1 MPKIQI
7 KPPKS
12 PHLAAMV
19 ALDRTSLGGIWTLS
33 GYERELNSPNSELL
47 ILSLP
52 SNPETIIGLACFWAI
67 LEEAHITL
75 LAIYPDYQ
83 RQGLGKLLLY
93 KLLEKAVQRQL
104 ERATLEVRVSNQSA
118 IALYEHF
125 GFRIAGERKNY
136 YPQTGESSL
145 IFWRNDLQKTAFREQ
160 LSKWR
165 QEILSRLARGRSAAC
180 WGVFAS
186 MSAIRNPEDCN
197 AQASTRPTM
206 LPPTMTTS

>member
-1 MPKIQI
+1 MAHYLQI
-7 KPPKS
+7 
-12 PHLAAMV
+12 AGAV
-19 ALDRTSLGGIWTLS
+19 ARGTGDDVGHQNRTRRRAVAFPQFPTL
-33 GYERELNSPNSELL
+33 
-47 ILSLP
+47 
-52 SNPETIIGLACFWAI
+52 IGLACFWAI

-136 YPQTGESSL
+136 YPQTGESAL
-145 IFWRNDLQKTAFREQ
+145 IFWRNDLQRAAFREQ
-160 LSKWR
+160 LNQWR
-165 QEILSRLARGRSAAC
+165 QEILSRLARGE
-180 WGVFAS
+180 WQL
-186 MSAIRNPEDCN
+186 EEE
-197 AQASTRPTM
+197 TRAKIDIM
-206 LPPTMTTS
+206 GMQ

>member
-1 MPKIQI
+1 
-7 KPPKS
+7 
-12 PHLAAMV
+12 MV
-19 ALDRTSLGGIWTLS
+19 ALDRRSLGGIWTLS

-47 ILSLP
+47 IITLDGED
-52 SNPETIIGLACFWAI
+52 ETLIGLACSWAI

-125 GFRIAGERKNY
+125 GFRVAGERKNY
-136 YPQTGESSL
+136 YSQTGESAL
-145 IFWRNDLQKTAFREQ
+145 ICWRNDLQTAAFQEQ
-160 LSKWR
+160 LNKWR
-165 QEILSRLARGRSAAC
+165 QDILSRLARGE
-180 WGVFAS
+180 WQL
-186 MSAIRNPEDCN
+186 EEE
-197 AQASTRPTM
+197 TRAKIDTM
-206 LPPTMTTS
+206 GMQ

>member
-1 MPKIQI
+1 
-7 KPPKS
+7 
-12 PHLAAMV
+12 MV
-19 ALDRTSLGGIWTLS
+19 ALDRSSLGGIWTLS

-52 SNPETIIGLACFWAI
+52 SNQETIIGLACFWAI

-104 ERATLEVRVSNQSA
+104 ERATLEVAVSNQSA

-136 YPQTGESSL
+136 YSQTGESAL
-145 IFWRNDLQKTAFREQ
+145 IFWRNDLQTVAFREQ

-165 QEILSRLARGRSAAC
+165 QEILSRLARGE
-180 WGVFAS
+180 WQL
-186 MSAIRNPEDCN
+186 EEE
-197 AQASTRPTM
+197 TRAKIDTM
-206 LPPTMTTS
+206 GMQ